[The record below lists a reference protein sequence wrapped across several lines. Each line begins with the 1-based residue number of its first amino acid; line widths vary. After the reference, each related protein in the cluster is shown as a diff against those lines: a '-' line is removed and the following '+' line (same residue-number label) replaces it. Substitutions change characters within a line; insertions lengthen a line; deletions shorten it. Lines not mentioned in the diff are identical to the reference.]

1 MAVCV
6 SACMPVSALGAEIA
20 GPVISGTAQENNDN
34 KEETVSEEAV
44 EKKDSGKIED
54 EITEVQDTVTVAAD
68 TDVLDYPGRKEKGAD
83 VTLYECADF
92 RPELVGEY
100 DAIAFG
106 CPAMGDEVL
115 EEDEISRTGTIDD
128 IWSRILFEDDNGEE
142 QVGYIPTSVLEGYE
156 DKNQVAS
163 DATSD
168 GTVEAGIIHKSTGEG
183 VFAKAVEGVT
193 QTGGNAGVLEGQ
205 PIMVSA
211 DSSLRPLGVFH
222 ITHYCQCSICCGP
235 WANGI
240 TSTGVTA
247 TTNRTIAVDPTVI
260 PYGSKVVINGQV
272 YVAEDC
278 GGAIKNNRIDIY
290 MGSHAEALNSGVFD
304 VEVYLL
310 EEGSSVQGI
319 EGIQE
324 GNQE

>member
-1 MAVCV
+1 MKKKFLVMAVCV

-20 GPVISGTAQENNDN
+20 GPAISGTAQENTDNN
-34 KEETVSEEAV
+34 KEETVSEEAI
-44 EKKDSGKIED
+44 EKRDSGKIED

-68 TDVLDYPGRKEKGAD
+68 TDVLDYPGRKEGS
-83 VTLYECADF
+83 VI
-92 RPELVGEY
+92 G
-100 DAIAFG
+100 
-106 CPAMGDEVL
+106 EVL

-168 GTVEAGIIHKSTGEG
+168 G
-183 VFAKAVEGVT
+183 AVEGVT

>member
-1 MAVCV
+1 MKKRFLVMAVCV

-20 GPVISGTAQENNDN
+20 GPAISGTAQENTDN
-34 KEETVSEEAV
+34 KEETVSEEAI

-68 TDVLDYPGRKEKGAD
+68 TDVLDYPGRKEGS
-83 VTLYECADF
+83 VI
-92 RPELVGEY
+92 G
-100 DAIAFG
+100 
-106 CPAMGDEVL
+106 EVL

-183 VFAKAVEGVT
+183 VFAEAVEGVT

-240 TSTGVTA
+240 TST
-247 TTNRTIAVDPTVI
+247 I

>member
-20 GPVISGTAQENNDN
+20 GPAISGTAQENTDN
-34 KEETVSEEAV
+34 KEETVSEEVV

-54 EITEVQDTVTVAAD
+54 AVTEVQDTVTVAAD
-68 TDVLDYPGRKEKGAD
+68 TDVLDYPGRKEGS
-83 VTLYECADF
+83 VI
-92 RPELVGEY
+92 G
-100 DAIAFG
+100 
-106 CPAMGDEVL
+106 EVL

-156 DKNQVAS
+156 DKDQVAS

-168 GTVEAGIIHKSTGEG
+168 GAVEAGIIHKSTGEG
-183 VFAKAVEGVT
+183 VFAEAVEGVT

-205 PIMVSA
+205 PIMVSTG
-211 DSSLRPLGVFH
+211 SNLRSLGVFH

-278 GGAIKNNRIDIY
+278 GGAIKNNHIDIY
-290 MGSHAEALNSGVFD
+290 MGSHAEALSSGVFD

-310 EEGSSVQGI
+310 EETPSQKSTETNEDTSSKENEDTSSEENV
-319 EGIQE
+319 EASE
-324 GNQE
+324 K